1 MGRSNGKAFL
11 TGETRNLDA
20 KIPETSTPREV
31 SAPPAW
37 TGAIQIALPR
47 WIAPFLSARPAIFP
61 DDDRRM
67 ALVLELTREQVRV
80 GSGGPFGAAVFA
92 SESGRLL
99 AVGVNLVVASRCS
112 IAHAEMLA
120 IASAQQMLGHYDLR
134 QAVPG
139 GCVLFS
145 SAEPCAMCLGALP
158 WSGIDRLVCAARD
171 ADVRAIGFDEGHK
184 PPDWVEGYARRG
196 IGVTRDLRREEAIA
210 ALREYVVKDGE
221 IYGAAVTSEAGS
233 DDRDAIEPPA
243 PR

>member
-1 MGRSNGKAFL
+1 M
-11 TGETRNLDA
+11 
-20 KIPETSTPREV
+20 PETSAPRDV
-31 SAPPAW
+31 ATPPAW
-37 TGAIQIALPR
+37 TRAIQIALPR

-92 SESGRLL
+92 SNSGRLL
-99 AVGVNLVVASRCS
+99 AVGVNLVVAARCS
-112 IAHAEMLA
+112 IAHAEMVA

-139 GCVLFS
+139 GCVLIS

-184 PPDWVEGYARRG
+184 PPDWVDGYARRG
-196 IGVTRDLRREEAIA
+196 ISVTRDLRREEAMAVLQGYA
-210 ALREYVVKDGE
+210 ATGGE
-221 IYGAAVTSEAGS
+221 IYGAAVTSETGS
-233 DDRDAIEPPA
+233 DDREALESPT